1 MPFRKY
7 CQIINYF
14 SQLINDPVISQELPD
29 LVKEIETTLAESQIV
44 IPTRP
49 NSAIQRQNTG
59 SSRRSSR

>member
-1 MPFRKY
+1 M
-7 CQIINYF
+7 NAL

-49 NSAIQRQNTG
+49 NSAIQR
-59 SSRRSSR
+59 

>member
-7 CQIINYF
+7 GQIINFF

>member
-7 CQIINYF
+7 CQIINFF